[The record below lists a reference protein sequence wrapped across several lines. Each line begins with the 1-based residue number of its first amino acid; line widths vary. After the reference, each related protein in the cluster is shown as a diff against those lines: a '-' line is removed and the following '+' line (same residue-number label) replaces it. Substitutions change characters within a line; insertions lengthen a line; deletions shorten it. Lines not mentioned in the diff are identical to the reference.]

1 MGALGELIVAMGV
14 AACASALA
22 CMLVIAA
29 RISDVPDAVRKGHR
43 IPTPTSG
50 GIAIGIGTVCGVT
63 LLCVP
68 VLPAWSLTLA
78 PTDVTRM
85 AAALAIALVALSIG
99 LIDDIKPL
107 GPRFKFGAFAL
118 LSLAAPILVGS
129 ADALPI
135 GLGFTLKLGLVVGI
149 LGSALWMF
157 TIINTVNFMDGANGL
172 AMGSTAVGLLGLGA
186 VSLTAL
192 APHAAALSFCA
203 GGGLIGFLVWNFPNG
218 KVFAGDS
225 GALFVGALIA
235 VTSLLAIDEG
245 GISPFIPVILF
256 FPLLADVLL
265 TLAWRVRYRSNVL
278 AGHRDH
284 LYQIAIRAGLKHWQV
299 SVLYWVLCFKCALI
313 AFVAAQAPA
322 AAPSTATLDAA
333 GAAAPMTRAFVQG
346 AAGIA
351 SLTTFIAFV
360 VLVGVALQ
368 VSASVRRFAKA
379 RGHDAD

>member
-1 MGALGELIVAMGV
+1 MGALGEFIVAMGS

-43 IPTPTSG
+43 TPTPTSG
-50 GIAIGIGTVCGVT
+50 GIAIGIGTACGIT

-68 VLPAWSLTLA
+68 VLPAWSQALA
-78 PTDVTRM
+78 PNALTHM
-85 AAALAIALVALSIG
+85 AAALAIALVALTIG
-99 LIDDIKPL
+99 FIDDIKPL
-107 GPRFKFGAFAL
+107 GPRVKFVAFAL

-129 ADALPI
+129 ANALPI
-135 GLGFTLKLGLVVGI
+135 GLGFTLKLGVVIGI

-157 TIINTVNFMDGANGL
+157 TIINAVNFMDGANGL

-186 VSLTAL
+186 VSLTAM

-203 GGGLIGFLVWNFPNG
+203 AGGLIGFLFWNFPNG
-218 KVFAGDS
+218 KIFAGDS

-235 VTSLLAIDEG
+235 VASLLAIDEG
-245 GISPFIPVILF
+245 GVSPFIPAILF

-265 TLAWRVRYRSNVL
+265 TLAWRVRHRPNVL

-284 LYQIAIRAGLKHWQV
+284 MYQIAIRAGLKHWQV
-299 SVLYWVLCFKCALI
+299 SVLYWALCLKCALI
-313 AFVAAQAPA
+313 AFVAAQVPT
-322 AAPSTATLDAA
+322 AAPTTAALDAA
-333 GAAAPMTRAFVQG
+333 GAAAPLTRAFVQG
-346 AAGIA
+346 AAGLA
-351 SLTTFIAFV
+351 SLTTFIAFI
-360 VLVGVALQ
+360 VLVAVSLQ

-379 RGHDAD
+379 RGHDVD